1 MGRFDLPARSSEH
14 QASPPPCF
22 SKWPCF
28 PGGHLSGEGFLS
40 DAVFLPCCQHRIIAV
55 LSDARLARAA
65 GPVQRGFLGIL
76 LRSGSLPITQTKF
89 LRYPQEAAL
98 DMPRLFRVQEPVH
111 RLRSCSPST
120 KGKHHEQQTNSPSL
134 CRQHAEER
142 RRERHLAGSRSGLAA
157 QERQGLRCSPSR
169 RHQRAWPYRLHGAEE
184 GRRQGVIACRSP
196 ELRFRRAV
204 FIRRM
209 NERQSIAASHSMQS
223 RNSAPS
229 FCSYRPRLQPPPC
242 FSRARRESALP
253 LDVAGNPKA
262 SPRNGLTF
270 SSLTAK
276 SFRRRNAK
284 SLAAN
289 RVPRFTRR
297 MSGANNAG
305 SKLSAVRPRQNR
317 RRRAVP
323 CFDNLARW
331 AKPPVASPLVP
342 QAATE
347 TVPVSAPFGLSC
359 GVRHAAVSRPV
370 EVRP

>member
-1 MGRFDLPARSSEH
+1 
-14 QASPPPCF
+14 
-22 SKWPCF
+22 
-28 PGGHLSGEGFLS
+28 LSRPNWNMPVRGSAHIHACSQWSAEPRATIHHS
-40 DAVFLPCCQHRIIAV
+40 DPR
-55 LSDARLARAA
+55 
-65 GPVQRGFLGIL
+65 
-76 LRSGSLPITQTKF
+76 GSL
-89 LRYPQEAAL
+89 
-98 DMPRLFRVQEPVH
+98 MPH
-111 RLRSCSPST
+111 
-120 KGKHHEQQTNSPSL
+120 
-134 CRQHAEER
+134 
-142 RRERHLAGSRSGLAA
+142 
-157 QERQGLRCSPSR
+157 
-169 RHQRAWPYRLHGAEE
+169 
-184 GRRQGVIACRSP
+184 
-196 ELRFRRAV
+196 
-204 FIRRM
+204 
-209 NERQSIAASHSMQS
+209 

-229 FCSYRPRLQPPPC
+229 FLSCCPSPQPPPC
-242 FSRARRESALP
+242 FSRARCESALP

-270 SSLTAK
+270 SSLTVK

>member
-1 MGRFDLPARSSEH
+1 
-14 QASPPPCF
+14 
-22 SKWPCF
+22 
-28 PGGHLSGEGFLS
+28 
-40 DAVFLPCCQHRIIAV
+40 
-55 LSDARLARAA
+55 
-65 GPVQRGFLGIL
+65 
-76 LRSGSLPITQTKF
+76 
-89 LRYPQEAAL
+89 
-98 DMPRLFRVQEPVH
+98 MPRLFRVQEPVH

-223 RNSAPS
+223 RNSASS

>member
-1 MGRFDLPARSSEH
+1 
-14 QASPPPCF
+14 
-22 SKWPCF
+22 
-28 PGGHLSGEGFLS
+28 
-40 DAVFLPCCQHRIIAV
+40 
-55 LSDARLARAA
+55 
-65 GPVQRGFLGIL
+65 
-76 LRSGSLPITQTKF
+76 
-89 LRYPQEAAL
+89 
-98 DMPRLFRVQEPVH
+98 
-111 RLRSCSPST
+111 
-120 KGKHHEQQTNSPSL
+120 
-134 CRQHAEER
+134 
-142 RRERHLAGSRSGLAA
+142 
-157 QERQGLRCSPSR
+157 
-169 RHQRAWPYRLHGAEE
+169 
-184 GRRQGVIACRSP
+184 
-196 ELRFRRAV
+196 
-204 FIRRM
+204 M

-242 FSRARRESALP
+242 FSRARRESALPP

-370 EVRP
+370 KVRP